1 MTRQTNYK
9 LTLFDQASTVV
20 APEEPDTYR
29 GPDKHIDLEVN
40 NHTDP
45 RTNTDDEIDLEVNS
59 PRTVNM

>member
-40 NHTDP
+40 NHTD
-45 RTNTDDEIDLEVNS
+45 DEMDLEPNGPS
-59 PRTVNM
+59 TVNI